1 MNEYMHLY
9 IFIHVHAYVCVFMYV
24 NRNIYVQ
31 TCLHLYFY
39 ICLYT
44 ESCKFTQTAPVN
56 CKVNFGFYSYIFVT
70 LFPDVRT
77 LVLTVLYVP
86 RLLSPTPV

>member
-1 MNEYMHLY
+1 MDEYMYLY
-9 IFIHVHAYVCVFMYV
+9 IFIHVHAYVYVFMCV

-56 CKVNFGFYSYIFVT
+56 CKVNFGFYSLHICNS
-70 LFPDVRT
+70 FP
-77 LVLTVLYVP
+77 
-86 RLLSPTPV
+86 